1 MGRNLFQLDVVP
13 DPLEEIVEP
22 IDVAPDPL
30 GEIVEP
36 ITQAGLKQPS
46 VGQESAIPPTPQG
59 RNLFQLEQKPQPEPT
74 ILETV
79 GRGLRGQA
87 ELGLTV
93 ATSIIAEPFAGLS
106 GIIMGM
112 FSDEPDAA
120 RKGVEFVRNFV
131 FKPGPA
137 GQEVARGIGEIA
149 ETLTP
154 DIVLRF
160 GKAAVEDIEF
170 AKEDAFQKYGP
181 FGGTAVAIAL
191 PAVLEGTA
199 GYAAIKN
206 IRKLGTTRADEAI
219 QETEDALR
227 ELGVDTRRIDI
238 QPEDKTLRQITQDF
252 DKQDTQN
259 LIDAIKPDEEILR
272 SAKNLGVDI
281 NPSHFSS
288 NQAFIAMEQGLKSKP
303 DNKLRQIENDAIEKL
318 GESADQLIVD
328 MEGSIDKG
336 LLDTNIKK
344 KFETVINQL
353 QVKSNNAYET
363 VNKKIAPDT
372 PIIPGTSMSFIEKR
386 IADLGGDESLLNKSE
401 KQLRNIIFPKAKT
414 GELIADLT
422 PLTPSYGALDQ
433 VRRNVGNAINKKSG
447 PYKDDEELI
456 LDQVY
461 GVLSND
467 QQGIADAFG
476 VGPVYEQGRKL
487 VKFRKNIEK
496 KALDLFGRDLENSL
510 LPKLAT
516 AAANIT
522 KGDISTFQK
531 LVKTLPSS
539 QRQAAVATMLN
550 SLFTMG
556 ARTGGPLGGGF
567 VGAFEA
573 LNRNPSIKKILFNEL
588 PPEALK
594 RFDDIGRV
602 TTGIFRS
609 KALQNNSG
617 TANALLANLDNGS
630 IANKILKSRRLASPF
645 SKFGRALSFTAAF
658 LTRVLPKKTKVAA
671 DFLTSPEFKKSLE
684 SAALGNAVSA
694 ERVIRTRKF
703 QDWFVLL
710 DDNVRNRIA
719 TIGFIPW
726 LLQGDEEDIVDI
738 EVSTDGLRRRNQNQ

>member
-1 MGRNLFQLDVVP
+1 MGRNLFKLDVVP
-13 DPLEEIVEP
+13 DPREEIVESITPTIPVQTP
-22 IDVAPDPL
+22 I
-30 GEIVEP
+30 E
-36 ITQAGLKQPS
+36 
-46 VGQESAIPPTPQG
+46 QESVIPQVPSG
-59 RNLFQLEQKPQPEPT
+59 RSLFTLEQKPKSEPT

-87 ELGLTV
+87 ELAATV
-93 ATSIIAEPFAGLS
+93 GTSIIAEPFAGLS

-120 RKGVEFVRNFV
+120 RKSVEFVRDFV

-137 GQEVARGIGEIA
+137 GQEVAKGIGEIA

-160 GKAAVEDIEF
+160 AKAVKEDIEF

-181 FGGTAVAIAL
+181 IGGTAVAIAL

-227 ELGVDTRRIDI
+227 ELGVDTHRIDI
-238 QPEDKTLRQITQDF
+238 QPEDKTLRQITDDF

-259 LIDAIKPDEEILR
+259 LIDAIKPDEEILQ

-281 NPSHFSS
+281 NPSHFSN
-288 NQAFIAMEQGLKSKP
+288 NQAFIAMEQGLKSRP
-303 DNKLRQIENDAIEKL
+303 DNKLRQVENDAIEKL
-318 GESADQLIVD
+318 GNEADRLILD
-328 MEGSIDKG
+328 MEGAVDKG
-336 LLDTNIKK
+336 ILDQKIKQQFK
-344 KFETVINQL
+344 TTISKLE
-353 QVKSNNAYET
+353 VKSTQAYET
-363 VNKKIAPDT
+363 VNKAIPRTT
-372 PIIPGTSMSFIEKR
+372 PIIPGTSKSFIEKR
-386 IADLGGDESLLNKSE
+386 IADLGGDETLLNKSE
-401 KQLRNIIFPKAKT
+401 RQLRNVIFPKAKS
-414 GELIADLT
+414 GETIADLI
-422 PLTPSYGALDQ
+422 PLTPTYGALDQ
-433 VRRNVGNAINKKSG
+433 VRRNVGNAISKKSG
-447 PYKDDEELI
+447 PFKDDEELV

-476 VGPVYEQGRKL
+476 VGPIYEQGRKL
-487 VKFRKNIEK
+487 VKFRKDIEK
-496 KALDLFGRDLENSL
+496 KSLDLFGRDLENSL

-516 AAANIT
+516 AASNIT

-531 LVKTLPSS
+531 LVKALPSS

-550 SLFTMG
+550 SLFTAN

-567 VGAFEA
+567 VGAFES
-573 LNRNPSIKKILFNEL
+573 LNRNPSIKKALFDEL

-594 RFDDIGRV
+594 RFNDIGRV

-684 SAALGNAVSA
+684 NAALGNAVSA
-694 ERVIRTRKF
+694 EKVIRTRKF
-703 QDWFVLL
+703 NDWNVLL
-710 DDNVRNRIA
+710 DDDVRNRIA

-726 LLQGDEEDIVDI
+726 LLEEDEIDTVNL
-738 EVSTDGLRRRNQNQ
+738 EVSTEELRRRNQNQ

>member
-13 DPLEEIVEP
+13 DPREEIVES
-22 IDVAPDPL
+22 I
-30 GEIVEP
+30 I
-36 ITQAGLKQPS
+36 QPTGKPP
-46 VGQESAIPPTPQG
+46 VGQESVIPPVPGG
-59 RNLFQLEQKPQPEPT
+59 RSLFTLDPKPTPEPT

-93 ATSIIAEPFAGLS
+93 GTSIALEPFAGVS

-120 RKGVEFVRNFV
+120 RKSVEFVRNFA

-160 GKAAVEDIEF
+160 AKAAQEDIEF

-191 PAVLEGTA
+191 PAVLEGVA

-227 ELGVDTRRIDI
+227 ELGVDTKRIDI
-238 QPEDKTLRQITQDF
+238 QPEDKTLRQITEDF

-259 LIDAIKPDEEILR
+259 LIDAIKPDEEILQ

-281 NPSHFSS
+281 NPSHFSN
-288 NQAFIAMEQGLKSKP
+288 NQAFIAMEQGLKSRP

-318 GESADQLIVD
+318 GNEADQLILD
-328 MEGSIDKG
+328 LEGSIDKG
-336 LLDTNIKK
+336 LLDTTIKK
-344 KFETVINQL
+344 KFTTVIDQL
-353 QVKSNNAYET
+353 QVKSNNAYEV
-363 VNKKIAPDT
+363 VNKKIPRDL
-372 PIIPGTSMSFIEKR
+372 PVIPGTSRIFIEKR

-401 KQLRNIIFPKAKT
+401 KQLRNIIFPKAKP
-414 GELIADLT
+414 GETISDLT
-422 PLTPSYGALDQ
+422 PITPSYGALDQ
-433 VRRNVGNAINKKSG
+433 VRRNVGNAIEKKTG
-447 PYKDDEELI
+447 PYRDDEELI

-461 GVLSND
+461 GVLSNE
-467 QQGIADAFG
+467 QQGIADVFG

-487 VKFRKNIEK
+487 VKLRKDIEK
-496 KALDLFGRDLENSL
+496 KSLDLFGRNLENSL
-510 LPKLAT
+510 IPKLGT
-516 AAANIT
+516 AAVNIT

-531 LVKTLPSS
+531 LVKALPPS

-550 SLFTMG
+550 SFFTMG

-573 LNRNPSIKKILFNEL
+573 LNRNPSIKKTLFSEL
-588 PPEALK
+588 PPEAVK

-602 TTGIFRS
+602 TTGLFRS

-684 SAALGNAVSA
+684 NAALGNTVTA
-694 ERVIRTRKF
+694 ERVIKTRKF
-703 QDWFVLL
+703 NDWFVLL
-710 DDNVRNRIA
+710 DDDVRNRIT

-726 LLQGDEEDIVDI
+726 LLEEEDGDIVNI
-738 EVSTDGLRRRNQNQ
+738 EVSTEELRRRRSQ